1 MQTHLVSTKRPSD
14 LVDDV
19 LVQRAHVGD
28 QGAFEI
34 LVDRAFLSVS
44 AHLPPFPMS
53 ALHEDSTVCEEM
65 KLPSLFLEKESQYAR
80 STDHEY
86 RLGYLDN
93 GDNGGNLRGAS
104 GSHSRRT
111 TYPWHR
117 GRGTADD
124 TRRPWRR
131 PGGTSGSRAGRRGH
145 RRRWRWHYP

>member
-93 GDNGGNLRGAS
+93 GDIGAPKSVVRPPARRFPS
-104 GSHSRRT
+104 GMPPAYTSRYT
-111 TYPWHR
+111 LITLP
-117 GRGTADD
+117 
-124 TRRPWRR
+124 RR
-131 PGGTSGSRAGRRGH
+131 
-145 RRRWRWHYP
+145 

>member
-93 GDNGGNLRGAS
+93 RP
-104 GSHSRRT
+104 SRKLWKVLSFLSSVRLLGKACNV
-111 TYPWHR
+111 R
-117 GRGTADD
+117 
-124 TRRPWRR
+124 
-131 PGGTSGSRAGRRGH
+131 
-145 RRRWRWHYP
+145 